1 MSRARCLLPI
11 VFLCFAGIVRAELV
25 LPVTE
30 HTLSNGMSVL
40 AVERPDAPVVA
51 FALYYRVGSVDE
63 KPGKTGLAHY
73 CEHMMFKSTESLQG
87 ESFAKL
93 MATIGGGH
101 SNANTSFD
109 RTMYHQTVSPD
120 RLEFV
125 IRLEAERMAHLNPT
139 PEETAAELEV
149 VKEEL
154 RLNYLDNPTG
164 RMRFELHQHAY
175 DVHPYKTITIGHL
188 DDLASISRDDLLDF
202 QNQYYVPANAV
213 AVIVGRFEMA
223 AMLDLMETH
232 FGRLKPGSRAER
244 RYSVEPE
251 QVVERR
257 FELDMPVRR
266 SLLWMGYHT
275 PSAAHPD
282 SLPLQVLAAILG
294 NGGSSPF
301 GRLAQGPD
309 SVAMYVSAWNRPMLE
324 PGLFMISGMTL
335 PGVIPEILENRIE
348 NILREIIEKGISPE
362 QLEIARTQLI
372 AEETYKMQSCMG
384 IAECLGEAEMVTDWQ
399 DGIRLSQRLDAITC
413 DTIRDVASRY
423 LIPKNRTV
431 GIARSAHDADTGGSS
446 TGDSDE

>member
-1 MSRARCLLPI
+1 MSRTGCLFSI
-11 VFLCFAGIVRAELV
+11 VLLCLTGLTRAGLD

-40 AVERPDAPVVA
+40 ALERPDAPVVA

-63 KPGKTGLAHY
+63 TPGKTGLAHY
-73 CEHMMFKSTESLQG
+73 CEHMMFKSTDSLQG

-139 PEETAAELEV
+139 PEETAAELDV

-164 RMRFELHQHAY
+164 RIRFELHQHAF

-188 DDLASISRDDLLDF
+188 DDIASISRDDLLDF
-202 QNQYYVPANAV
+202 QTKYYVPANAV
-213 AVIVGRFEMA
+213 AAVVGRFETA

-244 RYSVEPE
+244 RYPVEPE
-251 QVVERR
+251 QVAERR

-275 PSAAHPD
+275 PAAAHPD

-309 SVAMYVSAWNRPMLE
+309 SVAMYVSSWNRPMLE
-324 PGLFMISGMTL
+324 PGLFMIAGMTL
-335 PGVIPEILENRIE
+335 PGVIPEILEDRIE
-348 NILREIIEKGISPE
+348 RIIREIIEKGISPE
-362 QLEIARTQLI
+362 QLEIARTQLVA
-372 AEETYKMQSCMG
+372 AEIYKMQSCMG
-384 IAECLGEAEMVTDWQ
+384 IAECLGEAEMVSGWP

-413 DTIRDVASRY
+413 ETIRDVAARY

-431 GIARSAHDADTGGSS
+431 GIARSAHDEELAGNTAGE
-446 TGDSDE
+446 THE